1 LKIDLQA
8 VDRRVEG
15 DDLGVRTR
23 PILAAVLLATFAG
36 ALAACGGG
44 SSSTKT
50 SPPTT
55 TNTSAVKGRVSIVG
69 VWTGAEQK
77 AFQAVLRGFSKKYP
91 GVTVS
96 YKSTGDNTP
105 TVLSTAVAGGNPPD
119 LASVSQPGLVAD
131 FQKKGALK
139 TLDFAKGVLARNY
152 PASIVDIGKIN
163 GHIYGLLI
171 KAANKSTV
179 WYNVASFDAA
189 GVTEPATWPDFV
201 KAIDTVKA
209 SGEKPLSVGGADG
222 WTLTDLFENIYLRQA
237 GPEKYNALSVHKI
250 KWTDPSVVKALNTMG
265 GILTAQNMVGG
276 TSGALQT
283 DFPTSVSNVFSRSP
297 KGAMVI
303 EGDFV
308 PGVVAGTNKLKPES
322 GYNVFPFPA
331 IGNTTGYV
339 EGGGDE
345 LMMFRNTRATRALV
359 NYLATGEAQRIW
371 AKRGGYT
378 APAKTVPASAYP
390 DAITRATATAVGQA
404 KAFVFDL
411 SDLQP
416 ASFGATV
423 GQGEFKIFQDF
434 LRDPSNAS
442 GIAQA
447 LEKAAAKAYKAGK

>member
-1 LKIDLQA
+1 MNKKWSA
-8 VDRRVEG
+8 V
-15 DDLGVRTR
+15 
-23 PILAAVLLATFAG
+23 AALVA
-36 ALAACGGG
+36 ALAVATGLGMSKANA
-44 SSSTKT
+44 SSHTAGTHALSG
-50 SPPTT
+50 
-55 TNTSAVKGRVSIVG
+55 NISIVG

-77 AFQAVLRGFSKKYP
+77 AFEAVLKGFTSKNP
-91 GVTVS
+91 GVKVS

-139 TLDFAKGVLARNY
+139 NLDFAKGVLAKNY
-152 PASIVDIGKIN
+152 PASIVNIGKIK

-171 KAANKSTV
+171 KGANKSTV
-179 WYNVASFDAA
+179 WYNVASFKNA
-189 GVTEPATWPDFV
+189 GVKAPTTWAQFT
-201 KAIDTVKA
+201 KAIGTVKA
-209 SGEKPLSVGGADG
+209 SGTTPLSIGGADG

-237 GPEKYNALSVHKI
+237 GPAKYNALSKHTI
-250 KWTDPSVVKALNTMG
+250 KWTDPSVVKALKTMG
-265 GILTAQNMVGG
+265 TILQSANMVGG

-283 DFPTSVSNVFSRSP
+283 DFPTSVSNVFSTKP
-297 KGAMVI
+297 KAAMVI

-308 PGVVAGTNKLKPES
+308 PGVVAGTNKLKAGS
-322 GYNVFPFPA
+322 GYNVFPFPT
-331 IGNTTGYV
+331 IGNTAGYV

-345 LMMFRNTRATRALV
+345 LMMFKDNPATRALV
-359 NYLATGEAQRIW
+359 SYLATGAAQSIW

-390 DAITRATATAVGQA
+390 DAITRATATAVGKA
-404 KAFVFDL
+404 KVFVFDL

-434 LRDPSNAS
+434 LKNPSNAG
-442 GIAQA
+442 GIAKT
-447 LEKAAAKAYKAGK
+447 LEAAAAKAYKAGK